1 SAPSAFTYLGL
12 FLIALTTLTHQVLL
26 TRIFSVTMWYHFAFV
41 AISIALFGMTA
52 GALLAYAW
60 LPRFQPGRVKTYLA
74 VAALVYPVSIVFSF
88 LTQLSVPF
96 LMHPSVVAA
105 YAIAFTIVV
114 ISVPFIV
121 SGICVSLTLTHF
133 SRRVSG
139 LYAADLAGAAL
150 GCLI

>member
-1 SAPSAFTYLGL
+1 MLEYHCLHTDSSAPSAFTYIGL

-74 VAALVYPVSIVFSF
+74 VAALV
-88 LTQLSVPF
+88 
-96 LMHPSVVAA
+96 
-105 YAIAFTIVV
+105 
-114 ISVPFIV
+114 
-121 SGICVSLTLTHF
+121 
-133 SRRVSG
+133 
-139 LYAADLAGAAL
+139 
-150 GCLI
+150 